1 MDDLRT
7 INEDRTPEA
16 QRMRATPS
24 KLNVISLISKI
35 SHHLEIF
42 HRQLNL
48 QQKT

>member
-7 INEDRTPEA
+7 IIEDRTPEA
-16 QRMRATPS
+16 QRMRYAIEAERDLPH
-24 KLNVISLISKI
+24 LEI

-48 QQKT
+48 QQRT